1 MSANTLTRKAL
12 LLTLGGILTAT
23 LGFSQGPPQG
33 RGGRGGG
40 GFGPQMLE
48 RLQTELKLSDEQM
61 DKLKPIL
68 DENAEKMGKLREKF
82 MSGERTPESREAM
95 FAERQKMQ
103 EEMNKKVAEVL
114 TKEQMEGW
122 EKMQQ
127 QMRERR
133 GGRGGRGGRRGG
145 PPQQ

>member
-1 MSANTLTRKAL
+1 MSAKNVIRKAM
-12 LLTLGGILTAT
+12 LLTLGGVLAAT

-40 GFGPQMLE
+40 GFGPAMME
-48 RLQTELKLSDEQM
+48 RLQTELKLSDDQM
-61 DKLKPIL
+61 DKLKPIF
-68 DENAEKMGKLREKF
+68 DENAKKMGELREKF
-82 MSGERTPESREAM
+82 MTSERTPENREAM

-103 EEMNKKVAEVL
+103 EEMNKKVGEVL

-127 QMRERR
+127 QMRGR
-133 GGRGGRGGRRGG
+133 RGGRGGRRGG